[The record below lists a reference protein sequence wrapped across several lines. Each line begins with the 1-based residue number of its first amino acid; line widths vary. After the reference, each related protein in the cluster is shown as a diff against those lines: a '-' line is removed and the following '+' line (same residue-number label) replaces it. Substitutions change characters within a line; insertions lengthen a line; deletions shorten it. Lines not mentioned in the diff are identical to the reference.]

1 MSQTQP
7 GGDPRI
13 PDHIRH
19 PAMWIIVLAILTAV
33 IAAIVLTVS
42 GDTRADQRQD
52 ALQPFYTPPSPLPV
66 GSPGDVIRT
75 EPLGITVPGGSALR
89 ILYRSQDAAGNATA
103 SSGMVFIPKSPAPT
117 GGRPVVAWAHGTVG
131 LAPQC
136 APSRIAEPVGN
147 LPWVAEMLARG
158 WVVTATDYAGLG
170 TPGTSGYLIL
180 GDEGRDVINAVRAA
194 RNIPGADASRRWVS
208 WGHSQGGH
216 AALAAGNL
224 AAAYAPELRL
234 VAIATAAPAAD
245 LRALLALQWNQAVSW
260 VIGSDVVGT
269 WPATYPELQR
279 DAILTANGQ
288 NHWQEVL
295 GKCIKG
301 SAITAKVR
309 QDMLGQNFFNGNP
322 SRSAPWRRRFIQ
334 NTPRPTPRDVPLLIA
349 QSTTDEVVLPR
360 TTATVI
366 RRWCAAGVHIDTLW
380 IDKVP
385 HNDTAMV
392 VGPSVVQWIDGRLSG
407 APAPNDCSM
416 PTPVPP
422 LAG

>member
-13 PDHIRH
+13 PDHTGH
-19 PAMWIIVLAILTAV
+19 PVMWVIVLAILTAV

-42 GDTRADQRQD
+42 GDTRADQRQN

-89 ILYRSQDAAGNATA
+89 ILYRSQDAAGNATV
-103 SSGMVFIPKSPAPT
+103 SSGMVFIPKSPAAT
-117 GGRPVVAWAHGTVG
+117 DGRPVVAWAHGTVG

-136 APSRIAEPVGN
+136 APSRIAEPVRN

-170 TPGTSGYLIL
+170 TPGTSGYLIS

-194 RNIPGADASRRWVS
+194 RNIPGADASHRWVS

-234 VAIATAAPAAD
+234 VAIAAAAPAAD
-245 LRALLALQWNQAVSW
+245 LRALLALQWNKAVSW

-279 DAILTANGQ
+279 DPILTANGQ

-322 SRSAPWRRRFIQ
+322 SRSAPWQRRFIQ
-334 NTPRPTPRDVPLLIA
+334 NTPRPTPRDVPLFIA
-349 QSTTDEVVLPR
+349 QSTADEVVLPR

-366 RRWCAAGVHIDTLW
+366 RRWCTAGVNIGTLW
-380 IDKVP
+380 IDQVP

-392 VGPSVVQWIDGRLSG
+392 VGPSVVQWIEGRLSG